1 MTTNYA
7 QLDWSPVTWALF
19 LGGMATAAVVC
30 MSLAVLMAFRASQA
44 TSVRPAV
51 AAVPTPEHAPAAP
64 AAPAAVEHATAA

>member
-19 LGGMATAAVVC
+19 LGGTATAAVVC
-30 MSLAVLMAFRASQA
+30 MSLAVLMAFRAGQA

-51 AAVPTPEHAPAAP
+51 AA
-64 AAPAAVEHATAA
+64 